1 MNQETGKDDNT
12 VDTPSNSRGAPDRL
26 ARIIGSSRGA
36 GNSTISVKTLV
47 VSALILAI
55 VAALGVSSWLLHNKS
70 NELDQMNLRAENGTH
85 AEQVAL
91 DYAVGAADMSF
102 QDIQAW
108 RSRLTNGT
116 GPELSN
122 KLTQAASSMEQIIT
136 PLQWVSTSTPIAAKV
151 RSESNGIYVVDC
163 FVSVLTKNSQAP
175 EGIQSTATYSLNIDS
190 RNDWV
195 ITDVGGIES
204 ALSEK

>member
-1 MNQETGKDDNT
+1 
-12 VDTPSNSRGAPDRL
+12 
-26 ARIIGSSRGA
+26 
-36 GNSTISVKTLV
+36 
-47 VSALILAI
+47 
-55 VAALGVSSWLLHNKS
+55 
-70 NELDQMNLRAENGTH
+70 
-85 AEQVAL
+85 
-91 DYAVGAADMSF
+91 
-102 QDIQAW
+102 
-108 RSRLTNGT
+108 
-116 GPELSN
+116 
-122 KLTQAASSMEQIIT
+122 MEQIIT